1 MCRYQPHRRIDTKA
15 GPQMAAYNEEIGD
28 GVEIVVGSVKYL
40 TSRIGQYM
48 AITFVKNFKKLK
60 KCVLRTDIHGKWREL
75 KNQQMQ
81 YRTDDGAVL
90 NWSKSSGT
98 VWFQGQK
105 PAIPKFKRAF
115 IKVATNKGLLEGAGD
130 ADGEIADLSGVI
142 SEIAKL
148 TRRQKRMRAEIA
160 ELKETVGGI

>member
-1 MCRYQPHRRIDTKA
+1 MKLKFL
-15 GPQMAAYNEEIGD
+15 GD
-28 GVEIVVGSVKYL
+28 YK
-40 TSRIGQYM
+40 R
-48 AITFVKNFKKLK
+48 LK
-60 KCVLRTDIHGKWREL
+60 KCVSRTGIDGQWRDLENL
-75 KNQQMQ
+75 EQ
-81 YRTDDGAVL
+81 YLTDGGAVL
-90 NWSKSSGT
+90 NWLKSTGT

-115 IKVATNKGLLEGAGD
+115 IKVATKKGLLEGAGD

-148 TRRQKRMRAEIA
+148 RRWRKRMETELA